1 MKGTRLSVGYAVH
14 LLAEGWTGQAI
25 ADRYPVPT
33 AEDIRACLH
42 YAGERLRED
51 KARLLRA

>member
-14 LLAEGWTGQAI
+14 LLAEGWTGQVI